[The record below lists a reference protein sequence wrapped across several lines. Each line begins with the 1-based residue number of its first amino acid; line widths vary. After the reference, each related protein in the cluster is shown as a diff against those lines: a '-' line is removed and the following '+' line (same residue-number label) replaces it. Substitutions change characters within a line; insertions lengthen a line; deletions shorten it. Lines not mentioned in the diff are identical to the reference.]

1 MYQDELSQE
10 AKLIVRGRQA
20 WVRDFAAFWTRLVAR
35 FGAGTTKSSATTD
48 LRLH

>member
-1 MYQDELSQE
+1 MYQDELSRE

-20 WVRDFAAFWTRLVAR
+20 WVRDFAAFWTRFLAR
-35 FGAGTTKSSATTD
+35 FGAAATKSSATD

>member
-20 WVRDFAAFWTRLVAR
+20 WVRDFAAFWTRFMAR
-35 FGAGTTKSSATTD
+35 FSSGAAKSSAIKD

>member
-1 MYQDELSQE
+1 MYQDELSGE

-20 WVRDFAAFWTRLVAR
+20 WVRDVAAFWTRFMAQ
-35 FGAGTTKSSATTD
+35 FSAADTKSWATD